1 MCVLCLR
8 EKRVS
13 EWCAKVN
20 MTQSLS
26 TAQKAGGNGEAD
38 ELVWATVIVI

>member
-1 MCVLCLR
+1 MCVFCLR

-13 EWCAKVN
+13 EWCAKDS

-26 TAQKAGGNGEAD
+26 IAYKAGENGEVD